1 MVGVLQNGLFMTD
14 NRDIEAPFPTA
25 REEVASHSGPDED
38 TPQTASPAYRLA
50 FEDVD
55 FLLRQD
61 LRPVRLQLELLKPE
75 LLQQELG
82 IRSTVAIFGSARI
95 PDTEEA
101 ARQLAEAEAKA
112 HEAPRDRIAARSVVI
127 ARRML
132 ANARYYEEARRLAQI
147 VTDARIDAHIL
158 DFVVKTGGGPGIMEA
173 ANRGADDR
181 GGPSIGLNIVLPFE
195 QAPNEYITPDLCF
208 RFHYFAIRKMH
219 FLTRS
224 KALVVFPGGF
234 GTLDELFEALTLIQT
249 GKIDPIPVILFGR
262 EYWERV
268 VNIDAMV
275 MEGMISPEDKDLITY
290 VETAEEAWSII
301 AEHYRLPKPE
311 AAAQ

>member
-1 MVGVLQNGLFMTD
+1 MTD
-14 NRDIEAPFPTA
+14 STDGVDPFPTA
-25 REEVASHSGPDED
+25 RDEADSTILSPPDVT

-50 FEDVD
+50 FEDND

-75 LLQQELG
+75 LLQQEQG

-95 PDTEEA
+95 PDPDQA
-101 ARQLAEAEAKA
+101 ARLLAQAEADA
-112 HEAPRDRIAARSVVI
+112 HGHPNDRAAGRRLAI
-127 ARRML
+127 ARRMA

-147 VTDARIDAHIL
+147 VTNTCVGEHVC

-173 ANRGADDR
+173 ANRGAMDL
-181 GGPSIGLNIVLPFE
+181 GGKSIGLNIVLPME
-195 QAPNEYITPDLCF
+195 QAPNPFITPELCF

-249 GKIDPIPVILFGR
+249 GKIEPIPVLLFGR

-268 VNIDAMV
+268 INIDAMV

-290 VETAEEAWSII
+290 VETAEEAWDFI
-301 AEHYRLPKPE
+301 AAFYRLPR
-311 AAAQ
+311 